1 MLKKITS
8 VTGLLCLVIPI
19 AVVAQADLQ
28 CNNENAAIL
37 ATTAHLQDNGDGTVS
52 DAKTGLVWKKC
63 SEGQSW
69 NAASN
74 SCDSSAV
81 TYNWQGALQQA
92 QDVNAGLAG
101 ENLGKTDWRVPNIK
115 ELASIVEQKCWSP
128 AINVFVFPS
137 TPSSSYWS
145 SSPVAFG
152 SNFAWYV
159 YFGYGNDN
167 ASYKNDNGYVRLVRS
182 GQ

>member
-115 ELASIVEQKCWSP
+115 ELASLVEQKCWNP

-145 SSPVAFG
+145 SSPDANNSSYAWFV
-152 SNFAWYV
+152 NFDG
-159 YFGYGNDN
+159 GYGFAVNKYN
-167 ASYKNDNGYVRLVRS
+167 FRYVRLVRS